1 MEAGVAG
8 TRHFQIYVRTDRLT
22 TRQIVGYFGDIAIHP
37 HVEMA
42 RRCNQAL
49 MYCCKEEPRISDNY
63 YTNIPKE
70 ITPPVIP
77 KLVTCERK
85 LDSGG
90 AVQSLLFPSW
100 VSHIRSLNLYKNLK
114 IAPRMNKSICIYL
127 YWQPGTVKSE
137 FALDLSRQIYQL
149 EIAFYKAKCIW
160 WDLYD
165 YQNAVIWDDFMGDCC
180 GPQNCLSY
188 VIGIL
193 ITFKLMQ

>member
-1 MEAGVAG
+1 
-8 TRHFQIYVRTDRLT
+8 
-22 TRQIVGYFGDIAIHP
+22 
-37 HVEMA
+37 
-42 RRCNQAL
+42 

-100 VSHIRSLNLYKNLK
+100 VSHNRSLNLYKNMK

-193 ITFKLMQ
+193 ITFKLMQYKSELVVLTSNIPPLTFYMENNVCCSHYATILLDQYKHY